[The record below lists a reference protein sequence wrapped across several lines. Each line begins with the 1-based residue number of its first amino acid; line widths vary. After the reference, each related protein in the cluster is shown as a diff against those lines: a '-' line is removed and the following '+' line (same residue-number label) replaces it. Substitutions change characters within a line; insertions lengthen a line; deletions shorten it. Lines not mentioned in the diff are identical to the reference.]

1 MEIIERKENPLL
13 NRVEISFRW
22 NHSKGATPTLSD
34 MVAAAAKAEPGSK
47 KELTFVKNVNTRFGR
62 PQTTGI
68 AVIYGDAESAT
79 VEPDF
84 VHNRHN
90 AIHSPGDSQE
100 PAAPEPVAEESASE
114 EDEADSEEGGDE

>member
-22 NHSKGATPTLSD
+22 EHPKGATPKLSE

-68 AVIYGDAESAT
+68 AVIYGDSEAAAL
-79 VEPDF
+79 EPDF
-84 VHNRHN
+84 VHTRHK
-90 AIHSPGDSQE
+90 
-100 PAAPEPVAEESASE
+100 
-114 EDEADSEEGGDE
+114 

>member
-1 MEIIERKENPLL
+1 MFWWEHP
-13 NRVEISFRW
+13 
-22 NHSKGATPTLSD
+22 KGATPKLSE

-68 AVIYGDAESAT
+68 AVIYGDAEAAAL
-79 VEPDF
+79 EPEF
-84 VHNRHN
+84 VHSRHKS
-90 AIHSPGDSQE
+90 IHFQMRRRTTTS
-100 PAAPEPVAEESASE
+100 EPVAEESSAE

>member
-22 NHSKGATPTLSD
+22 EHPKGATPKLSE

-47 KELTFVKNVNTRFGR
+47 KELVFVKNVNTRFGR

-68 AVIYGDAESAT
+68 AVIYGDSEAAAL
-79 VEPDF
+79 EPDF
-84 VHNRHN
+84 VHTRHKS
-90 AIHSPGDSQE
+90 IHSPNEEKE
-100 PAAPEPVAEESASE
+100 PATSDCLLYTSPSPRDRQKSRMPSSA
-114 EDEADSEEGGDE
+114 

>member
-22 NHSKGATPTLSD
+22 NHSKEATPKLSD
-34 MVAAAAKAEPGSK
+34 IVAAAAKAEPGSK

-79 VEPDF
+79 VEPDY
-84 VHNRHN
+84 VHNRHE
-90 AIHSPGDSQE
+90 AIHSLGISEE
-100 PAAPEPVAEESASE
+100 PTAPEPVAEQSSE
-114 EDEADSEEGGDE
+114 EEVEADSDEGGDE

>member
-1 MEIIERKENPLL
+1 MEIIDRKENPLL

-79 VEPDF
+79 VEPEF
-84 VHNRHN
+84 IHNRHT
-90 AIHSPGDSQE
+90 AIHSPG
-100 PAAPEPVAEESASE
+100 AAPEPVAEEPSTNE
-114 EDEADSEEGGDE
+114 EGAELEEGGDE

>member
-22 NHSKGATPTLSD
+22 EHSKAATPKLSE

-68 AVIYGDAESAT
+68 AVIYGDAEAAAL
-79 VEPDF
+79 EPEY
-84 VHNRHN
+84 VHTRHKST
-90 AIHSPGDSQE
+90 HSPNEAKE
-100 PAAPEPVAEESASE
+100 PAMPEPVAEDSPAE
-114 EDEADSEEGGDE
+114 EDEAESEEGGDE